1 MTVQIERTEMTTS
14 DKRDTKL
21 LSTISAP
28 STQTVVCNGKYKAD
42 VEWKLNIVLPGWP
55 RLHSEFDLKQ
65 GQSSFIISS
74 KSFNSKDIPN
84 RHILDLELG
93 NAKQYICVKRAN
105 TENIRQ
111 SKLSVGRTKRIC
123 SSIHLY
129 FSVLRVKK

>member
-1 MTVQIERTEMTTS
+1 MTTS

-65 GQSSFIISS
+65 GQSSFIICS

-93 NAKQYICVKRAN
+93 NAKQYIYVLN
-105 TENIRQ
+105 GLIQ
-111 SKLSVGRTKRIC
+111 RI
-123 SSIHLY
+123 
-129 FSVLRVKK
+129 